1 MVPRHRA
8 PDRSA
13 TEELG
18 QARYPDVRV
27 QTVAAGTGVKTGD
40 RQGSA
45 IELAVVGNADALEI
59 TELAAPNC
67 HPIVGHP
74 DCSVLVVRH

>member
-13 TEELG
+13 TEQLG
-18 QARYPDVRV
+18 QDVRV
-27 QTVAAGTGVKTGD
+27 QTVAAGTGVQPGG

-45 IELAVVGNADALEI
+45 IGLAVVGSADALEI
-59 TELAAPNC
+59 AGLGTPNC
-67 HPIVGHP
+67 HPIGGHP